1 MLYKFSRHAADN
13 GIRLYIFR
21 HYSAGSNNS
30 IVSNGHTGQNS
41 DVRTQPDSF
50 PDMDWSREEVVPLL
64 RIWVVVECG
73 EYGIVAD
80 QSAVIDCDS
89 ALILESAAGVNE
101 YVFSDLNILSAV
113 GIEGRE
119 ETKGRIDR
127 ASGQAFHNLPYFV
140 RSMIGAIELRRN
152 SQCFL

>member
-1 MLYKFSRHAADN
+1 MLYNFSRHTADN

-30 IVSNGHTGQNS
+30 IVSNGNTGQNS
-41 DVRTQPDSF
+41 NIHTQPDSF
-50 PDMDWSREEVVPLL
+50 PDMDWSREEVIPLL

-73 EYGIVAD
+73 EYGIVTD
-80 QSAVIDCDS
+80 QSTVIDCDS

-101 YVFSDLNILSAV
+101 HVFSKLDIFPAV

-127 ASGQAFHNLPYFV
+127 ASGQAFQ
-140 RSMIGAIELRRN
+140 N
-152 SQCFL
+152 SRISSGVW